1 MIKIKWVIL
10 VAVVSVM
17 WLMSVG
23 FTSESSEDKVNK
35 RVIAVLDSMANA
47 TNNWLKTNDLKS
59 PENYKKMRSQYKSIE
74 AYVCFRYPV
83 IEKNINGG
91 PVPGVVS
98 DFITLQEEA
107 PHGLQVIEELIT
119 SDPTDSAAIIGEINV
134 LQVQIGNLKKSFK
147 QWPLKTWEIIEAQH
161 LVVSRI
167 ISLGITGFDSP
178 VFLLGMQDAEQ
189 NLKALHQDLQSYTWL
204 GDVKLHKKLV
214 RAIQLSR
221 VELKKGRDFNGF
233 DRLSW
238 IRNQLLPLQVAIRT
252 WQFSSDIEKYEETGS
267 TPRAI
272 STQGKHLFDVNYLDP
287 YFTTR
292 GGANSG
298 FELNKLQ
305 VELGKKLFFDVR
317 LSKTGNM
324 SCGTCHKPQ
333 FAYADSV
340 AKSFSR
346 NSPSLYNVGFQGNF
360 FWDLRSDDI
369 NNQIHHVVHHPQEF
383 NTNSSELV
391 KKLSDI
397 PEYSSQFQ
405 AIFKEKVSY
414 SNIKMAL
421 EQYLRSLISYNS
433 RFDRYVRGENGVKL
447 TASEKR
453 GANLFMGRAACATCH
468 FAPLFNGYV
477 PPHYGESE
485 GEILGVLE
493 SPNSKNVDADL
504 GRYELFKSAYPNA
517 EFVKGMFKTPG
528 IRNIQHT
535 APYMHNGSYT
545 TLEQVMEFYNS
556 GGALGKGIHWPQQT
570 LSGDSLGLSNPEIQ
584 DIISFMKSLEDMN

>member
-1 MIKIKWVIL
+1 M
-10 VAVVSVM
+10 VAVISVM

-35 RVIAVLDSMANA
+35 RVIAVLDSMANSA
-47 TNNWLKTNDLKS
+47 NEWVNSSRVTS
-59 PENYKKMRSQYKSIE
+59 PENYKQIRSLYKSIE

-98 DFITLQEEA
+98 DFITLQEET

-119 SDPTDSAAIIGEINV
+119 SDPTDSVAIIGELNGLHI
-134 LQVQIGNLKKSFK
+134 QIGNLKKSFE

-161 LVVSRI
+161 LVVSRV

-178 VFLLGMQDAEQ
+178 VFLLGMQDAAQ
-189 NLKALHQDLQSYTWL
+189 NLKGLRQDLQGYSWL
-204 GDVKLHKKLV
+204 GDVKLHQKLMT
-214 RAIQLSR
+214 AIQLSLM
-221 VELKKGRDFNGF
+221 ELTKGGDFNGF

-238 IRNQLLPLQVAIRT
+238 IRNQLIPLQVAIRT

-433 RFDRYVRGENGVKL
+433 RFDRYVRGEKGVKL
-447 TASEKR
+447 TSSEKR
-453 GANLFMGRAACATCH
+453 GANLFLGKAACATCH

-493 SPNSKNVDADL
+493 SPNSKNVDADF

-517 EFVKGMFKTPG
+517 DFVKGMFKTPG

-535 APYMHNGSYT
+535 APYMHNGSYE
-545 TLEQVMEFYNS
+545 TLDEVMEFYNS
-556 GGALGKGIHWPQQT
+556 GGALGKGIQWPQQT